1 MLAKRRL
8 GFACLT
14 ICLFSAAACS
24 TTDEKQLTS
33 LGLVNAK
40 SVSLHAIYDARLR
53 DSMREIDNLMFE
65 RMLTELEIDQER
77 RQKSAQI
84 GRLADEMGRAVDYII
99 DSLPRLPLDENE
111 KITFLTLADQLRNQV
126 KILRKQA
133 DHNYI
138 DTIPDILEHITTTC
152 MTCHQLFRDPG

>member
-1 MLAKRRL
+1 LLAKRRL

-14 ICLFSAAACS
+14 ICLFSATACS
-24 TTDEKQLTS
+24 TTDVKQLPY
-33 LGLVNAK
+33 LGLNAK

-53 DSMREIDNLMFE
+53 DSMREINNLMFE

-111 KITFLTLADQLRNQV
+111 KIKFLTLADQLRNQV
-126 KILRKQA
+126 KMLRKQA

-138 DTIPDILEHITTTC
+138 DTIPDTLEHITTTC
-152 MTCHQLFRDPG
+152 VTCHQLFRDPG